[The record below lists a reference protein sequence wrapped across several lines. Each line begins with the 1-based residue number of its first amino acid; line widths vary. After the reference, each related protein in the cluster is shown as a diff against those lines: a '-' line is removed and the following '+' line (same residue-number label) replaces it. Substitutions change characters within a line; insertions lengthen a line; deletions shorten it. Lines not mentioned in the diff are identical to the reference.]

1 MEPITLERLNDIRS
15 ICTEYHRL
23 MHDREQAYNTY
34 HSPSFD
40 SSYQKNNPASDPV
53 TKALY
58 RLQDIDEKMDR
69 LRIKI
74 FTFER
79 DLWAQVDDCEIVMII
94 QTYYLLLYSWRAT
107 EERLYKNKR
116 AHPREKLMKYLVRM
130 NDPNHSQME
139 ELTGKEDL

>member
-1 MEPITLERLNDIRS
+1 MEPITLDRLNDIRS
-15 ICTEYHRL
+15 TCAEYHRL
-23 MHDREQAYNTY
+23 VKEREQAYSTY

-40 SSYQKNNPASDPV
+40 SVYQKNKPASDPV

-58 RLQDIDEKMDR
+58 RLQTIDEQMER

-94 QTYYLLLYSWRAT
+94 QTYYLLLYSWRDT
-107 EERLYKNKR
+107 EKKIYKGKR
-116 AHPREKLMKYLVRM
+116 AHPREKLMKYLDRL
-130 NDPNHSQME
+130 NDPDHSQV
-139 ELTGKEDL
+139 EDI